1 MGHLTIHTLID
12 MTPTEWH
19 RLVFSALCFD
29 FASFPCPPH
38 VFFLPCTMQL
48 TFDLCVCYSEHMWR
62 IKQSAWKLPALC
74 HYARH
79 CVDCVVYLSDSILIM
94 DTKNALQCTVCT
106 VYVLIFKLDDKCS
119 TRHKSGVAVDDESE
133 IKIEFLR
140 LMAIDAG
147 SSFISI
153 LMVRRDWI
161 FVHSTVLD
169 FYVCNRI

>member
-1 MGHLTIHTLID
+1 
-12 MTPTEWH
+12 
-19 RLVFSALCFD
+19 
-29 FASFPCPPH
+29 
-38 VFFLPCTMQL
+38 
-48 TFDLCVCYSEHMWR
+48 
-62 IKQSAWKLPALC
+62 
-74 HYARH
+74 
-79 CVDCVVYLSDSILIM
+79 M

-153 LMVRRDWI
+153 LMVRRD
-161 FVHSTVLD
+161 
-169 FYVCNRI
+169 